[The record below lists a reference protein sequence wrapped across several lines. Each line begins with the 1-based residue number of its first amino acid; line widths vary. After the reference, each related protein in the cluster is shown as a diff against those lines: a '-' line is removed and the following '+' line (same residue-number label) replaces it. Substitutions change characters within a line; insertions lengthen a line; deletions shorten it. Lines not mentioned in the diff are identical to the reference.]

1 MNNTPHSALSSIH
14 LMIGVTGGIAAYK
27 IPYLVRGLVK
37 QGADVRVVMTRNAR
51 HFVAPLSL
59 QTLSGKSVLAEMF
72 ESDTDPPMAHIEWT
86 REIDLML
93 ITPATANFIGKM
105 ANGIADDLL
114 STMILTI
121 EAPIVIAPSM
131 NSRMYKHPAVV
142 QNLNRLRERGVHILE
157 PESGDLACG
166 EEGIGR
172 MAEVDTIIR
181 FIRER
186 LIPAG
191 PLSGKKLIV
200 TAGPTVEPIDPVR
213 FISNRSSGKMGYAL
227 AREARRMGGDV
238 TLVSGPTS
246 LNSPEGVRFIP
257 VQTAL
262 EMQEQVESLFSD
274 TDILIM
280 AAAVGDFAA
289 AEGSREKI
297 KKGNGPLSL
306 QLVANPDIL
315 KVLSTQ
321 RGAQVLVGFAA
332 ETENVKEEALKKL
345 GQKGVDLM
353 VANDVSG
360 KEAGFGSDKNRV
372 MIVGRNGIQEET
384 DLLPK
389 HEIARIILK
398 RICRDF
404 I

>member
-1 MNNTPHSALSSIH
+1 MNSTPHSALSSIH

-131 NSRMYKHPAVV
+131 NSRMYKHPAVI

-186 LIPAG
+186 LIPTG

-262 EMQEQVESLFSD
+262 EMQEQVERLFSD

-289 AEGSREKI
+289 AERSREKI

>member
-93 ITPATANFIGKM
+93 ITPATANFIGKV

>member
-1 MNNTPHSALSSIH
+1 
-14 LMIGVTGGIAAYK
+14 MIGVTGGIAAYK